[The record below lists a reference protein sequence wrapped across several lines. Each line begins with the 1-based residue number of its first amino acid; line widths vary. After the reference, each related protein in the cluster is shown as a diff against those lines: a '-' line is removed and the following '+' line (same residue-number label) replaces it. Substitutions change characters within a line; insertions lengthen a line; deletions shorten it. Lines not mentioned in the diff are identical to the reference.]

1 MKEKSAIT
9 PDSINDSV
17 LSTVSSTDFLTAIT
31 LLIRYYKFLKGG
43 QAVSCKRKDI
53 LNIELED
60 YKKHADIMTEGFIK
74 ASNFLKEHRIFLRRD
89 LPYSTQL
96 IPLSVIFAVLNNKV
110 TDSSKLN
117 KISRWYWSGVLGERY
132 GAANETR
139 YVKDLVDI
147 IPWINGT
154 SDTEPETVYGSY
166 FQPTRLL
173 SLRTR
178 NSAAYK
184 GIMALI
190 LKNGAKDFI
199 SGANM
204 DITNFVNE
212 YTDIH
217 HVFPQAYCKNKEL
230 PYDKWNSIINKT
242 PIFGTTNRSIGG
254 NAPSKYLQ
262 NIMNKNKVQFQDLGI
277 YLDSHCITMNYLM
290 NDDFDNFLKDRADKL
305 LDLIE
310 NSMGKRVSDRQSL
323 YDEI

>member
-1 MKEKSAIT
+1 
-9 PDSINDSV
+9 
-17 LSTVSSTDFLTAIT
+17 
-31 LLIRYYKFLKGG
+31 
-43 QAVSCKRKDI
+43 
-53 LNIELED
+53 
-60 YKKHADIMTEGFIK
+60 MTEGFIK

-217 HVFPQAYCKNKEL
+217 HVFTQAYCKNKVL